1 MKIAI
6 VIIIVWGILAKVFHG
21 FLIAADDG
29 DQFDN

>member
-1 MKIAI
+1 MKTA
-6 VIIIVWGILAKVFHG
+6 IIIIIAWAILAKIFHG